1 MKVEVDQSGK
11 IGDTK
16 VPTVLAFSN
25 GESYAILIPATVKRK
40 CLLALRERGKE
51 TDSLYIQLFSVCLY
65 LLLKSHTKRLTQI
78 VVDVEYPGHEPQIN
92 QQILHLMRRAK
103 ITHSR
108 FQVSFDRIGKKSQ
121 AHDKAWNVYK
131 RKERAGK
138 VIGFREIMA
147 EFK

>member
-25 GESYAILIPATVKRK
+25 DEDYAILIPATVKRK
-40 CLLALRERGKE
+40 CVLALRERGKDI
-51 TDSLYIQLFSVCLY
+51 DSLYIQLFSICLY
-65 LLLKSHTKRLTQI
+65 LLLKSHAKRLTQI
-78 VVDVEYPGHEPQIN
+78 IVDFEYPGHDRQIK
-92 QQILHLMRRAK
+92 QQVLHLMRRAK
-103 ITHSR
+103 IIHTR
-108 FQVSFDRIGKKSQ
+108 FYVNFEHIGKRSR
-121 AHDKAWNVYK
+121 AHEKAWHVYN
-131 RKERAGK
+131 RKERPGK